1 MDENKGFFVYLNMD
15 IFERK
20 RAIRRAISELKGG
33 VDTEWKIQMSDIILS
48 RLEEMESF
56 KSSDSVLI
64 YHALPD
70 EVQTAAFL
78 DRWCDAKQIVI
89 PLVKG
94 NDLILKKYDRFK
106 IVPGYKGIPE
116 PTDDAIT
123 ILPSEIDLAVIPG
136 VAFDR
141 CCNRLGRGKGFYD
154 RLIPSLKCPLI
165 GLGFDFQVVDQVPVE
180 IFDRKL
186 DMVITQSNLFY
197 R

>member
-1 MDENKGFFVYLNMD
+1 MNMD

-20 RAIRRAISELKGG
+20 RAIRRTVSELKSG

-94 NDLILKKYDRFK
+94 NDLILKRYDRFK

-116 PTDDAIT
+116 PTDDAMT